1 MLSPPSPHFGGC
13 PAARQLCSP
22 PVPPCPP
29 PAPPPSILL
38 ARCLSQHAGAAW
50 GPTFL
55 LRLGFESAHS
65 LGAPM
70 LHCQVGGGYS
80 FCGWG
85 GGREGADGSC
95 VSPYAIPMG
104 PVGQLRTAQLV
115 APGRCCHPTLGDAA
129 SCAGTAWLCLL
140 LTPLSSA
147 LPSGRAALPCTPPL
161 PKLGL
166 GAAPHPSPPWGRIA
180 AGLGGA
186 LILLYCYGTWGS
198 ALHTNVPPHPT
209 NTHTLCGTAVTQLS
223 GGVGGLSQPEVPP
236 RSCLWGGGGLA
247 WPAG

>member
-1 MLSPPSPHFGGC
+1 MFPPQP
-13 PAARQLCSP
+13 
-22 PVPPCPP
+22 
-29 PAPPPSILL
+29 PPPSILL

-55 LRLGFESAHS
+55 LRLGFESEHS
-65 LGAPM
+65 LGAPA

-80 FCGWG
+80 FCGCG
-85 GGREGADGSC
+85 GGGEGADGSC

-147 LPSGRAALPCTPPL
+147 LPSGRAALPYPP
-161 PKLGL
+161 
-166 GAAPHPSPPWGRIA
+166 PSQ
-180 AGLGGA
+180 
-186 LILLYCYGTWGS
+186 
-198 ALHTNVPPHPT
+198 N
-209 NTHTLCGTAVTQLS
+209 
-223 GGVGGLSQPEVPP
+223 
-236 RSCLWGGGGLA
+236 
-247 WPAG
+247 